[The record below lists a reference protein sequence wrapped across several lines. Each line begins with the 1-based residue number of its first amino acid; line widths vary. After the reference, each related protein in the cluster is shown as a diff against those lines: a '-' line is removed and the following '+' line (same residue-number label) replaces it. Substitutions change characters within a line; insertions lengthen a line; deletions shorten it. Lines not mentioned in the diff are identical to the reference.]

1 MYETSGDRD
10 QTACFAA
17 SDLGL
22 HCLPIAHIKDA
33 GLYIL
38 SVRLQATMV
47 YILQTFVTIL
57 FWCKLAHHM
66 HELSKPIG
74 IVKISPPA
82 TSIGVN

>member
-22 HCLPIAHIKDA
+22 HCLPITHIKDA

-38 SVRLQATMV
+38 SVRLHATMV
-47 YILQTFVTIL
+47 YILQTFV
-57 FWCKLAHHM
+57 
-66 HELSKPIG
+66 
-74 IVKISPPA
+74 
-82 TSIGVN
+82 GVNWRIICMSYRSPLEL

>member
-57 FWCKLAHHM
+57 FWCKLA
-66 HELSKPIG
+66 SKPIG